1 VTGPPILLVES
12 SPSSSPASG
21 ERIGSVTV
29 TRAETGAAPTLLVTA
44 PAGSYPRLAAA
55 ADGRGVWVSE
65 YRSRSRC
72 ALREV
77 DLDGRVR
84 RPAREVPCGV
94 EPLLE
99 TPHGLW
105 VKRWVNQYSLAG
117 RAVDFHEPGYA
128 LLDPATLRAKASYQE
143 AIVLGA
149 HHVLTM
155 NDQEGDLALRDLRTG
170 SATRLENPSGLLFAV
185 FNSESPL
192 GRVSPDA
199 RYALVRLGNHS
210 VSPQVIDLWLLDLTT
225 GAWQQVPGMPVTG
238 GLKSA
243 SETWAPDGRV
253 VMLGE
258 YGLTGPVLATW
269 RPGDR
274 EVTRRPDP
282 LPRRI
287 YEQGLGPLLVT
298 ATS

>member
-1 VTGPPILLVES
+1 MMCGWSRSRRAAGVAVAVLVLAGCTGDEEPAPPQPSAEPPPPVGLRLLVEGVEYDADTGAGRTVGVTSWLRPVTGPPILLVES
-12 SPSSSPASG
+12 SPASSPSSG
-21 ERIGSVTV
+21 AQIGSVTV
-29 TRAETGAAPTLLVTA
+29 TRAETGAAPTLQVSA

-55 ADGRGVWVSE
+55 ADGRGVWVS
-65 YRSRSRC
+65 
-72 ALREV
+72 
-77 DLDGRVR
+77 
-84 RPAREVPCGV
+84 
-94 EPLLE
+94 
-99 TPHGLW
+99 
-105 VKRWVNQYSLAG
+105 
-117 RAVDFHEPGYA
+117 
-128 LLDPATLRAKASYQE
+128 
-143 AIVLGA
+143 
-149 HHVLTM
+149 
-155 NDQEGDLALRDLRTG
+155 
-170 SATRLENPSGLLFAV
+170 
-185 FNSESPL
+185 SESPL

-238 GLKSA
+238 ALKSA
-243 SETWAPDGRV
+243 SETWASDGRV

-274 EVTRRPDP
+274 EVARRPDP
-282 LPRRI
+282 LPRRV